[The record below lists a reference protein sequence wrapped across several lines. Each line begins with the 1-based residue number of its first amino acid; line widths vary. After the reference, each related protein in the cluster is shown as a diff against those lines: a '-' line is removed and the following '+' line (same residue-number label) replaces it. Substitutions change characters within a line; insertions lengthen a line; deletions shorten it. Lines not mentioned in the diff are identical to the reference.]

1 MMKKTPFDIIT
12 LVIMMIICMRKELLG
27 DDYNYVQMVGLML
40 DAFSSSAKLPK
51 DIVSFLTSF
60 SFLTRYLNSDLNIR

>member
-40 DAFSSSAKLPK
+40 VQMRYQLLFFFCKIAKEYCKFESVL
-51 DIVSFLTSF
+51 FL
-60 SFLTRYLNSDLNIR
+60 L